1 MGERFTRIGKYRNE
15 LITNFIIMC
24 MNKRNYLTAAAMA
37 LAVLSSC
44 GGQKEARNTSGID
57 LANMDTTV
65 SAGQDF
71 FRYACGG
78 WNDAHPLTAEYSRYG
93 TFDQLAENNQ
103 KQLRELIEGLASQ
116 QNEAGTVAQKI
127 GDLYN
132 IAMDSVARNE
142 QGFAPVKP
150 MLDKIAALT
159 DKSQIIPMSVEMR
172 RFQGIG
178 TYFNFY
184 VYADPKNSALNI
196 FQMGQ
201 GGINLGEKEY
211 YLDTDSITENI
222 RNEYKKYIAKL
233 FALSGFSEA
242 EAQQKVA
249 DVMEIETSI
258 AKVSRSAAELRNP
271 EANYHKM
278 SYADLKKR
286 IPGIDWDAFM
296 TGLGIQAPAELNVEQ
311 VESIQEVARLISALP
326 VSKHV
331 SYLEY
336 NLLDAAAS
344 CLSDD
349 FVAARFDFYG
359 KVMSGRQVN
368 QPRWKRAV
376 NSVNGMLGEL
386 VGEMY
391 VEKYF
396 PAAAKER
403 MLKLVENLR
412 VALGER
418 IDAQEWMSDST
429 KVRAHEKLDAFRVK
443 VGYPDKWKDY
453 SKLEIKKDSYWAN
466 VCRASEWGFNDM
478 ISRLGKP
485 VDRDEWLMTPQTVNA
500 YYNPSTNEICFPA
513 AILQPPF
520 FNMDADDAAN
530 YGAIGVVIGHEMTH
544 GFDDQ
549 GRQFD
554 KNGNLTDW
562 WAEGDADR
570 FKERA
575 QVMVDFFNNIEVLP
589 GLKGNG
595 QLTLGENLAD
605 HGGLNVAY
613 LAFRNATKDAP
624 LEVKEGFTPEQ
635 RFFIAYATLWAG
647 NIRDEQARVYTKS
660 DPHSLGKWRVN
671 GALPHIQAWYDAFQI
686 TPDDSLY
693 VAPENRVNIW

>member
-1 MGERFTRIGKYRNE
+1 
-15 LITNFIIMC
+15 
-24 MNKRNYLTAAAMA
+24 MNKKNYVAVATLAFAMLT
-37 LAVLSSC
+37 SC
-44 GGQKEARNTSGID
+44 AGQKEAKSTSGID

-65 SAGQDF
+65 SAGTDF

-93 TFDQLAENNQ
+93 TFDELFENSQ
-103 KQLRELIEGLASQ
+103 KQLRELIEGLAAQ
-116 QNEAGTVAQKI
+116 KNNQAGSAAQKI

-132 IAMDSVARNE
+132 MAMDSVTLNK
-142 QGFAPVKP
+142 QGAEPVKA
-150 MLDKIAALT
+150 MLDKIAGMK
-159 DKSQIIPMSVEMR
+159 DKSEIVPMMTEMAHI
-172 RFQGIG
+172 GIG
-178 TYFNFY
+178 TYFHSY
-184 VYADPKNSALNI
+184 VYADPKNSSLNI

-211 YLDTDSITENI
+211 YLDTDSITQNI
-222 RNEYKKYIAKL
+222 REQYKLYIGKL
-233 FALSGFSEA
+233 FQLAGFSEA
-242 EAQQKVA
+242 DAQQKVA
-249 DVMEIETSI
+249 DVMEIETAI
-258 AKVSRSAAELRNP
+258 AKVSRSATELRDP

-278 SYADLKKR
+278 SFDELKKT
-286 IPGIDWDAFM
+286 IAGIDWDAYM
-296 TGLGIQAPAELNVEQ
+296 KGLGIQAPAELNVEQ
-311 VESIQEVARLISALP
+311 VEPIQEVARLMNTLP
-326 VSKHV
+326 LSKHV

-359 KVMSGRQVN
+359 KVLSGRQVN

-403 MLKLVENLR
+403 MVKLVKNLQT
-412 VALGER
+412 ALGER

-429 KVRAHEKLDAFRVK
+429 KIRAHEKLATFHVK

-453 SKLEIKKDSYWAN
+453 SKLEIKNDSYWAN

-478 ISRLGKP
+478 YSRIGKP
-485 VDRDEWLMTPQTVNA
+485 VDKDEWLMTPQTVNA

-520 FNMDADDAAN
+520 FNMEADDAAN

-554 KNGNLTDW
+554 KDGNLTDW
-562 WAEGDADR
+562 WAPGDADR

-575 QVMVDFFNNIEVLP
+575 QVMVDFFNKIEVLP
-589 GLKGNG
+589 GLQANG
-595 QLTLGENLAD
+595 ELTLGENLAD

-613 LAFRNATKDAP
+613 LAFQNATKDAP
-624 LEVKEGFTPEQ
+624 LGVVDGFTPEQ
-635 RFFIAYATLWAG
+635 RFFLAYATLWAG
-647 NIRDEQARVYTKS
+647 NIRDEQIRVYTKS
-660 DPHSLGKWRVN
+660 GPHSLGKWRVN
-671 GALPHIQAWYDAFQI
+671 GALPHIQAWYDAFHI
-686 TPDDSLY
+686 TPSDPLY
-693 VAPENRVNIW
+693 VAPENRVNVW

>member
-1 MGERFTRIGKYRNE
+1 
-15 LITNFIIMC
+15 
-24 MNKRNYLTAAAMA
+24 MNKKNYVAVATLAFAMLT
-37 LAVLSSC
+37 SC
-44 GGQKEARNTSGID
+44 AGQKEAKSTSGID

-65 SAGQDF
+65 SAGTDF

-93 TFDQLAENNQ
+93 TFDELFENSQ
-103 KQLRELIEGLASQ
+103 KQLRELIEGLAAQ
-116 QNEAGTVAQKI
+116 KNNQAGSAAQKI

-132 IAMDSVARNE
+132 MAMDSVTLNK
-142 QGFAPVKP
+142 QGAEPVKA
-150 MLDKIAALT
+150 MLDKIAGLK
-159 DKSQIIPMSVEMR
+159 DKSEIVPMMTEMAHI
-172 RFQGIG
+172 GIG
-178 TYFNFY
+178 TYFHSY
-184 VYADPKNSALNI
+184 IYADPKNSSLNI

-211 YLDTDSITENI
+211 YLDTDSITQNI
-222 RNEYKKYIAKL
+222 REQYKLYIGKL
-233 FALSGFSEA
+233 FQLAGFSEA
-242 EAQQKVA
+242 DAQQKVA
-249 DVMEIETSI
+249 DVMEIETAI
-258 AKVSRSAAELRNP
+258 AKVSRSATELRDP

-278 SYADLKKR
+278 SFDELKKT
-286 IPGIDWDAFM
+286 IAGIDWDAYM
-296 TGLGIQAPAELNVEQ
+296 KGLGIQAPAELNVEQ
-311 VESIQEVARLISALP
+311 VEPIQEVARLMNTLP
-326 VSKHV
+326 LSKHV

-359 KVMSGRQVN
+359 KVLSGRQVN

-403 MLKLVENLR
+403 MVKLVKNLQT
-412 VALGER
+412 ALGER

-429 KVRAHEKLDAFRVK
+429 KIRAHEKLATFHVK

-453 SKLEIKKDSYWAN
+453 SKLEIKNDSYWAN

-478 ISRLGKP
+478 YSRIGKP
-485 VDRDEWLMTPQTVNA
+485 VDKDEWLMTPQTVNA

-520 FNMDADDAAN
+520 FNMEADDAAN

-544 GFDDQ
+544 VFDDQ

-554 KNGNLTDW
+554 KDGNLTDW
-562 WAEGDADR
+562 WAPGDADR

-575 QVMVDFFNNIEVLP
+575 QVMVDFFNKIEVLP
-589 GLKGNG
+589 GLQANG
-595 QLTLGENLAD
+595 ELTLGENLAD

-613 LAFRNATKDAP
+613 LAFQNATKDAP
-624 LEVKEGFTPEQ
+624 LGVVDGFTPEQ
-635 RFFIAYATLWAG
+635 RFFLAYATLWAG
-647 NIRDEQARVYTKS
+647 NIRDEQIRVYTKS

-671 GALPHIQAWYDAFQI
+671 GALPHIQAWYDAFHI
-686 TPDDSLY
+686 TPSDPLY
-693 VAPENRVNIW
+693 VAPENRVNVW

>member
-1 MGERFTRIGKYRNE
+1 
-15 LITNFIIMC
+15 
-24 MNKRNYLTAAAMA
+24 MNKKNYVVVATLAFAMLT
-37 LAVLSSC
+37 SC
-44 GGQKEARNTSGID
+44 AGQKEAKSTSGID

-65 SAGQDF
+65 SAGTDF

-93 TFDQLAENNQ
+93 TFDELFENSQ
-103 KQLRELIEGLASQ
+103 KQLRELIEGLAAQ
-116 QNEAGTVAQKI
+116 KNNQAGSAAQKI

-132 IAMDSVARNE
+132 MAMDSVTLNK
-142 QGFAPVKP
+142 QGAEPVKA
-150 MLDKIAALT
+150 MLDKIAGMK
-159 DKSQIIPMSVEMR
+159 DKSEIVPMMTEMAHI
-172 RFQGIG
+172 GIG
-178 TYFNFY
+178 TYFHSY
-184 VYADPKNSALNI
+184 VYADPKNSSLNI

-211 YLDTDSITENI
+211 YLDTDSITQNI
-222 RNEYKKYIAKL
+222 REQYKLYIGKL
-233 FALSGFSEA
+233 FQLAGFSEA
-242 EAQQKVA
+242 DAQQKVA
-249 DVMEIETSI
+249 DVMEIETAI
-258 AKVSRSAAELRNP
+258 AKVSRSATELRDP

-278 SYADLKKR
+278 SFDELKKT
-286 IPGIDWDAFM
+286 IAGIDWDAYM
-296 TGLGIQAPAELNVEQ
+296 KGLGIQAPAELNVEQ
-311 VESIQEVARLISALP
+311 VEPIQEVARLMNTLP
-326 VSKHV
+326 LSKHV

-359 KVMSGRQVN
+359 KVLSGRQVN

-403 MLKLVENLR
+403 MVKLVKNLQT
-412 VALGER
+412 ALGER

-429 KVRAHEKLDAFRVK
+429 KIRAHEKLATFHVK

-453 SKLEIKKDSYWAN
+453 SKLEIKNDSYWAN

-478 ISRLGKP
+478 YSRIGKP
-485 VDRDEWLMTPQTVNA
+485 VDKDEWLMTPQTVNA

-520 FNMDADDAAN
+520 FNMEADDAAN

-554 KNGNLTDW
+554 KDGNLTDW
-562 WAEGDADR
+562 WAPGDADR

-575 QVMVDFFNNIEVLP
+575 QVMVDFFNKIEVLP
-589 GLKGNG
+589 GLQANG
-595 QLTLGENLAD
+595 ELTLGENLAD

-613 LAFRNATKDAP
+613 LAFQNATKDAP
-624 LEVKEGFTPEQ
+624 LGVVDGFTPEQ
-635 RFFIAYATLWAG
+635 RFFLAYATLWAG
-647 NIRDEQARVYTKS
+647 NIRDEQIRVYTKS

-671 GALPHIQAWYDAFQI
+671 GALPHIQAWYDAFHI
-686 TPDDSLY
+686 TPSDPLY
-693 VAPENRVNIW
+693 VAPENRVNVW

>member
-1 MGERFTRIGKYRNE
+1 
-15 LITNFIIMC
+15 
-24 MNKRNYLTAAAMA
+24 MNKKNYVAVATLAFAMLT
-37 LAVLSSC
+37 SC
-44 GGQKEARNTSGID
+44 AGQKEAKSTSGID

-65 SAGQDF
+65 SAGTDF

-93 TFDQLAENNQ
+93 TFDELFENSQ
-103 KQLRELIEGLASQ
+103 KQLRELIEGLAAQ
-116 QNEAGTVAQKI
+116 KNNQAGSAAQKI

-132 IAMDSVARNE
+132 MAMDSVTLNK
-142 QGFAPVKP
+142 QGAEPVKA
-150 MLDKIAALT
+150 MLDKIAGMK
-159 DKSQIIPMSVEMR
+159 DKSEIVPMMTEMAHI
-172 RFQGIG
+172 GIG
-178 TYFNFY
+178 PYFHSY
-184 VYADPKNSALNI
+184 VYADPKNSSLNI

-211 YLDTDSITENI
+211 YLDTDSITQNI
-222 RNEYKKYIAKL
+222 REQYKLYIGKL
-233 FALSGFSEA
+233 FQLAGFSEA
-242 EAQQKVA
+242 DAQQKVA
-249 DVMEIETSI
+249 DVMEIETAI
-258 AKVSRSAAELRNP
+258 AKVSRSATELRDP

-278 SYADLKKR
+278 SFDELKKT
-286 IPGIDWDAFM
+286 IAGIDWDAYM
-296 TGLGIQAPAELNVEQ
+296 KGLGIQAPAELNVEQ
-311 VESIQEVARLISALP
+311 VDPIQEVARLMNTLP
-326 VSKHV
+326 LSKHV

-359 KVMSGRQVN
+359 KVLSGRQVN

-403 MLKLVENLR
+403 MVKLVKNLQT
-412 VALGER
+412 ALGER

-429 KVRAHEKLDAFRVK
+429 KIRAHEKLATFHVK

-453 SKLEIKKDSYWAN
+453 SKLEIKNDSYWAN

-478 ISRLGKP
+478 YSRIGKP
-485 VDRDEWLMTPQTVNA
+485 VDKDEWLMTPQTVNA

-520 FNMDADDAAN
+520 FNMEADDAAN

-554 KNGNLTDW
+554 KDGNLTDW
-562 WAEGDADR
+562 WAPGDADR

-575 QVMVDFFNNIEVLP
+575 QVMVDFFNKIEVLP
-589 GLKGNG
+589 GLQANG
-595 QLTLGENLAD
+595 ELTLGENLAD

-613 LAFRNATKDAP
+613 LAFQNATKDAP
-624 LEVKEGFTPEQ
+624 LGVVDGFTPEQ
-635 RFFIAYATLWAG
+635 RFFLAYATLWAG
-647 NIRDEQARVYTKS
+647 NIRDEQIRVYTKS

-671 GALPHIQAWYDAFQI
+671 GALPHIQAWYDAFHI
-686 TPDDSLY
+686 TPSDPLY
-693 VAPENRVNIW
+693 VAPENRVNVW

>member
-1 MGERFTRIGKYRNE
+1 
-15 LITNFIIMC
+15 
-24 MNKRNYLTAAAMA
+24 MNKKNYVAVAA
-37 LAVLSSC
+37 LAFAMMTSC
-44 GGQKEARNTSGID
+44 AGQKEAKSTSGID

-65 SAGQDF
+65 AAGTDF

-93 TFDQLAENNQ
+93 TFDQLFENSQ
-103 KQLRELIEGLASQ
+103 KQLRELIEGLAAQ
-116 QNEAGTVAQKI
+116 KNNQAGSAAQKI

-132 IAMDSVARNE
+132 MAMDSVTLNK
-142 QGFAPVKP
+142 QGAEPVKA
-150 MLDKIAALT
+150 MLDKIAALK
-159 DKSQIIPMSVEMR
+159 DKSEIIPMMTEMAHA
-172 RFQGIG
+172 GIG
-178 TYFNFY
+178 TYFHSY
-184 VYADPKNSALNI
+184 VYADPKNSSLNI

-211 YLDTDSITENI
+211 YLDNDSITQNI
-222 RNEYKKYIAKL
+222 REQYKLYIGKL
-233 FALSGFSEA
+233 FQLAGFTEA

-258 AKVSRSAAELRNP
+258 AKVSRSATELRDP

-278 SYADLKKR
+278 SFDELKKT
-286 IPGIDWDAFM
+286 ISGIDWDAYVK
-296 TGLGIQAPAELNVEQ
+296 GLGIQAPAELNVEQ
-311 VESIQEVARLISALP
+311 VEPIQEVARLMNTLP
-326 VSKHV
+326 ISKHV

-359 KVMSGRQVN
+359 KVLSGRQVN

-403 MLKLVENLR
+403 MVKLVKNLQT
-412 VALGER
+412 ALGER
-418 IDAQEWMSDST
+418 INAQDWMSDST
-429 KVRAHEKLDAFRVK
+429 KVKAQEKLAAFHVK

-453 SKLEIKKDSYWAN
+453 SKLDIKKDSYWAN

-478 ISRLGKP
+478 YSRLGKP
-485 VDRDEWLMTPQTVNA
+485 VDKDEWLMTPQTVNA

-520 FNMDADDAAN
+520 FNMEADDAAN

-554 KNGNLTDW
+554 KDGNLTDW
-562 WAEGDADR
+562 WAPGDADR

-575 QVMVDFFNNIEVLP
+575 QVMVDFFNKIEVLP
-589 GLKGNG
+589 GLYANG
-595 QLTLGENLAD
+595 ELTLGENLAD

-613 LAFRNATKDAP
+613 LAFQNATKDAP
-624 LEVKEGFTPEQ
+624 LGVVDGFTPEQ
-635 RFFIAYATLWAG
+635 RFFLAYATLWAG
-647 NIRDEQARVYTKS
+647 NIRDEQIRVYTKS
-660 DPHSLGKWRVN
+660 DPHSLGRWRVN
-671 GALPHIQAWYDAFQI
+671 GALPHIQAWYDAFHI
-686 TPDDSLY
+686 TPSDPLY
-693 VAPENRVNIW
+693 VAPENRVNVW

>member
-1 MGERFTRIGKYRNE
+1 
-15 LITNFIIMC
+15 
-24 MNKRNYLTAAAMA
+24 MNKKNYVAVATLAFAMLT
-37 LAVLSSC
+37 SC
-44 GGQKEARNTSGID
+44 AGQKEAKSTSGID

-65 SAGQDF
+65 SAGTDF

-93 TFDQLAENNQ
+93 TFDELFENSQ
-103 KQLRELIEGLASQ
+103 TQLRELIEGLAAQ
-116 QNEAGTVAQKI
+116 KNNQAGSAAQKI

-132 IAMDSVARNE
+132 MAMDSVTLNK
-142 QGFAPVKP
+142 QGAEPVKA
-150 MLDKIAALT
+150 MLDKIAGM
-159 DKSQIIPMSVEMR
+159 KNKNEIVPMMTEMAHI
-172 RFQGIG
+172 GIG
-178 TYFNFY
+178 TYFRSY
-184 VYADPKNSALNI
+184 VYADPKNSSVNI
-196 FQMGQ
+196 LQMGQ

-211 YLDTDSITENI
+211 YLDTDSITQNI
-222 RNEYKKYIAKL
+222 REQYKLYIGKL
-233 FALSGFSEA
+233 FQLAGFSEA
-242 EAQQKVA
+242 DAQQKVA
-249 DVMEIETSI
+249 DVMEIETAI
-258 AKVSRSAAELRNP
+258 AKVSCSATELRDP

-278 SYADLKKR
+278 SFDELKKT
-286 IPGIDWDAFM
+286 IAGIDWDAYVK
-296 TGLGIQAPAELNVEQ
+296 GLGIQAPAELNVEQ
-311 VESIQEVARLISALP
+311 VEPIQEVARLMNTLP
-326 VSKHV
+326 LSKHV

-359 KVMSGRQVN
+359 KVLSGRQVN

-403 MLKLVENLR
+403 MVKLVKNLQT
-412 VALGER
+412 ALGER

-429 KVRAHEKLDAFRVK
+429 KIRAHEKLATFHVK

-453 SKLEIKKDSYWAN
+453 SKLEIKNDSYWAN

-478 ISRLGKP
+478 YSRIGKP
-485 VDRDEWLMTPQTVNA
+485 VDKDEWLMTPQTVNA

-520 FNMDADDAAN
+520 FNMEADDAAN

-554 KNGNLTDW
+554 KDGNLTDW
-562 WAEGDADR
+562 WAPGDADR

-575 QVMVDFFNNIEVLP
+575 QVMVDFFNKIEVLP
-589 GLKGNG
+589 GLQANG
-595 QLTLGENLAD
+595 ELTLGENLAD

-613 LAFRNATKDAP
+613 LAFQNATKDAP
-624 LEVKEGFTPEQ
+624 LGVVDGFTPEQ
-635 RFFIAYATLWAG
+635 RFFLAYATLWAG
-647 NIRDEQARVYTKS
+647 NIRDEQIRVYTKS

-671 GALPHIQAWYDAFQI
+671 GALPHIQAWYDAFHI
-686 TPDDSLY
+686 TPSDPLY
-693 VAPENRVNIW
+693 VAPENRVNVW

>member
-1 MGERFTRIGKYRNE
+1 
-15 LITNFIIMC
+15 
-24 MNKRNYLTAAAMA
+24 MNKKNYVAVATLAFAMLT
-37 LAVLSSC
+37 SC
-44 GGQKEARNTSGID
+44 AGQKEAKSTSGID

-65 SAGQDF
+65 SAGTDF

-93 TFDQLAENNQ
+93 TFDELFENSQ
-103 KQLRELIEGLASQ
+103 KQLRELIEGLAAQ
-116 QNEAGTVAQKI
+116 KNNQAGSAAQKI

-132 IAMDSVARNE
+132 MAMDSVTLNK
-142 QGFAPVKP
+142 QGAEPVKA
-150 MLDKIAALT
+150 MLDKIAGMK
-159 DKSQIIPMSVEMR
+159 DKSEIVPMMTEMAHI
-172 RFQGIG
+172 GIG
-178 TYFNFY
+178 TYFHSY
-184 VYADPKNSALNI
+184 VYADPKNSSLNI

-211 YLDTDSITENI
+211 YLDTDSITQNI
-222 RNEYKKYIAKL
+222 REQYKLYIGKL
-233 FALSGFSEA
+233 FQLAGFSEA
-242 EAQQKVA
+242 DAQQKVA
-249 DVMEIETSI
+249 DVMEIETAI
-258 AKVSRSAAELRNP
+258 AKVSRSATELRDP

-278 SYADLKKR
+278 SFDELKKT
-286 IPGIDWDAFM
+286 IAGIDWDAYM
-296 TGLGIQAPAELNVEQ
+296 KGLGIQAPAELNVEQ
-311 VESIQEVARLISALP
+311 VEPIQEVARLMNTLP
-326 VSKHV
+326 LSKHV

-359 KVMSGRQVN
+359 KVLSGRQVN

-403 MLKLVENLR
+403 MVKLVKNLQT
-412 VALGER
+412 ALGER

-429 KVRAHEKLDAFRVK
+429 KIRAHEKLAAFHVK

-453 SKLEIKKDSYWAN
+453 SKLEIKNDSYWAN

-478 ISRLGKP
+478 YSRIGKP
-485 VDRDEWLMTPQTVNA
+485 VDKDEWLMTPQIVNA

-520 FNMDADDAAN
+520 FNMEADDAAN

-554 KNGNLTDW
+554 KDGNLTDW
-562 WAEGDADR
+562 WAPGDADR

-575 QVMVDFFNNIEVLP
+575 QVMVDFFNKIEVLP
-589 GLKGNG
+589 GLQANG
-595 QLTLGENLAD
+595 ELTLGENLAD

-613 LAFRNATKDAP
+613 LAFQNATKDAP
-624 LEVKEGFTPEQ
+624 LGVVDGFTPEQ
-635 RFFIAYATLWAG
+635 RFFLAYATLWAG
-647 NIRDEQARVYTKS
+647 NIRDEQIRVYTKS

-671 GALPHIQAWYDAFQI
+671 GALPHIQAWYDAFHI
-686 TPDDSLY
+686 TPSDPLY
-693 VAPENRVNIW
+693 VAPENRVNVW

>member
-1 MGERFTRIGKYRNE
+1 
-15 LITNFIIMC
+15 
-24 MNKRNYLTAAAMA
+24 MNKKNYVAVATLAFAMLT
-37 LAVLSSC
+37 SC
-44 GGQKEARNTSGID
+44 AGQKEAKSTSGID

-65 SAGQDF
+65 SAGTDF

-93 TFDQLAENNQ
+93 TFDELFENSQ
-103 KQLRELIEGLASQ
+103 TQLRELIEGLAAQ
-116 QNEAGTVAQKI
+116 KNNQAGSAAQKI

-132 IAMDSVARNE
+132 MAMDSVTLNK
-142 QGFAPVKP
+142 QGAEPVKA
-150 MLDKIAALT
+150 MLDKIAGMK
-159 DKSQIIPMSVEMR
+159 DKNEIVPMMTEMAHI
-172 RFQGIG
+172 GIG
-178 TYFNFY
+178 TYFRSY
-184 VYADPKNSALNI
+184 VYADPKNSSVNI
-196 FQMGQ
+196 LQMGQ

-211 YLDTDSITENI
+211 YLDTDSITQNI
-222 RNEYKKYIAKL
+222 REQYKLYIGKL
-233 FALSGFSEA
+233 FQLAGFSEA
-242 EAQQKVA
+242 DAQQKVA
-249 DVMEIETSI
+249 DVMEIETAI
-258 AKVSRSAAELRNP
+258 AKVSRSATELRDP

-278 SYADLKKR
+278 SFDELKKT
-286 IPGIDWDAFM
+286 IAGIDWDAYM
-296 TGLGIQAPAELNVEQ
+296 KGLGIQAPAELNVEQ
-311 VESIQEVARLISALP
+311 VEPIQEVARLMNTLP
-326 VSKHV
+326 LSKHV

-359 KVMSGRQVN
+359 KVLSGRQVN

-386 VGEMY
+386 VGGMY

-403 MLKLVENLR
+403 MVKLVKNLQT
-412 VALGER
+412 ALGER

-429 KVRAHEKLDAFRVK
+429 KIRAHEKLATFHVK

-453 SKLEIKKDSYWAN
+453 SKLEIKNDSYWAN

-478 ISRLGKP
+478 YSRIGKP
-485 VDRDEWLMTPQTVNA
+485 VDKDEWLMTPQTVNA

-520 FNMDADDAAN
+520 FNMEADDAAN

-554 KNGNLTDW
+554 KDGNLTDW
-562 WAEGDADR
+562 WAPGDADR

-575 QVMVDFFNNIEVLP
+575 QVMVDFFNKIEVLP
-589 GLKGNG
+589 GLQANG
-595 QLTLGENLAD
+595 ELTLGENLAD

-613 LAFRNATKDAP
+613 LAFQNATKDAP
-624 LEVKEGFTPEQ
+624 LGVVDGFTPEQ
-635 RFFIAYATLWAG
+635 RFFLAYATLWAG
-647 NIRDEQARVYTKS
+647 NIRDEQIRVYTKS

-671 GALPHIQAWYDAFQI
+671 GALPHIQAWYDAFHI
-686 TPDDSLY
+686 TPSDPLY
-693 VAPENRVNIW
+693 VAPENRVNVW

>member
-1 MGERFTRIGKYRNE
+1 
-15 LITNFIIMC
+15 
-24 MNKRNYLTAAAMA
+24 MNKKNYVAVATLAFAMLT
-37 LAVLSSC
+37 SC
-44 GGQKEARNTSGID
+44 AGQKEAKSTSGID

-65 SAGQDF
+65 SAGTDF

-93 TFDQLAENNQ
+93 TFDELFENSQ
-103 KQLRELIEGLASQ
+103 KQLRELIEGLAAQ
-116 QNEAGTVAQKI
+116 KNNQAGSAAQKI

-132 IAMDSVARNE
+132 MAMDSVTLNK
-142 QGFAPVKP
+142 QGAEPVKA
-150 MLDKIAALT
+150 MLDKIAGMK
-159 DKSQIIPMSVEMR
+159 DKSEIVPMMTEMAHI
-172 RFQGIG
+172 GIG
-178 TYFNFY
+178 TYFRSY
-184 VYADPKNSALNI
+184 VYADPKNSSLNI

-211 YLDTDSITENI
+211 YLDTDSVTQNI
-222 RNEYKKYIAKL
+222 REQYKLYIGKL
-233 FALSGFSEA
+233 FQLAGFSEA
-242 EAQQKVA
+242 DAQQKVA
-249 DVMEIETSI
+249 DVMEVETAI
-258 AKVSRSAAELRNP
+258 AKVSRSATELRDP

-278 SYADLKKR
+278 SFDELKKT
-286 IPGIDWDAFM
+286 ISGIDWDAYM
-296 TGLGIQAPAELNVEQ
+296 KGLGIQVPAELNVEQ
-311 VESIQEVARLISALP
+311 VEPIQEVARLMNTLP
-326 VSKHV
+326 LSKHV

-359 KVMSGRQVN
+359 KVLSGRQVN

-403 MLKLVENLR
+403 MVKLVKNLQT
-412 VALGER
+412 ALGER

-429 KVRAHEKLDAFRVK
+429 KIRAHEKLAAFHVK

-453 SKLEIKKDSYWAN
+453 SKLEIKNDSYWAN

-478 ISRLGKP
+478 YSRIGKP
-485 VDRDEWLMTPQTVNA
+485 VDKDEWLMTPQTVNA

-520 FNMDADDAAN
+520 FNMEADDAAN

-554 KNGNLTDW
+554 KDGNLTDW
-562 WAEGDADR
+562 WAPGDADR

-575 QVMVDFFNNIEVLP
+575 QVMVDFFNKIEVLP
-589 GLKGNG
+589 GLQANG
-595 QLTLGENLAD
+595 ELTLGENLAD

-613 LAFRNATKDAP
+613 LAFQNATKDAP
-624 LEVKEGFTPEQ
+624 LGVVDGFTPEQ
-635 RFFIAYATLWAG
+635 RFFLAYATLWAG
-647 NIRDEQARVYTKS
+647 NIRDEQIRVYTKS

-671 GALPHIQAWYDAFQI
+671 GALPHIQAWYDAFHI
-686 TPDDSLY
+686 TPSDPLY
-693 VAPENRVNIW
+693 VAPENRVNVW

>member
-1 MGERFTRIGKYRNE
+1 
-15 LITNFIIMC
+15 
-24 MNKRNYLTAAAMA
+24 MNKKNYVAVATLAFAMLT
-37 LAVLSSC
+37 SC
-44 GGQKEARNTSGID
+44 AGQKEAKSTSGID

-65 SAGQDF
+65 SAGTDF

-93 TFDQLAENNQ
+93 TFDELFENSQ
-103 KQLRELIEGLASQ
+103 KQLRELIEGLAAQ
-116 QNEAGTVAQKI
+116 KNNQAGSAAQKI

-132 IAMDSVARNE
+132 MAMDSVTLNK
-142 QGFAPVKP
+142 QGAEPVKA
-150 MLDKIAALT
+150 MLDKIAGMK
-159 DKSQIIPMSVEMR
+159 DKSEIVPMMTEMAHI
-172 RFQGIG
+172 GIG
-178 TYFNFY
+178 TYFHSY
-184 VYADPKNSALNI
+184 VYADPKNSSLNI

-211 YLDTDSITENI
+211 YLDTDSITQNI
-222 RNEYKKYIAKL
+222 REQYKLYIGKL
-233 FALSGFSEA
+233 FQLAGFSEA
-242 EAQQKVA
+242 DAQQKVA
-249 DVMEIETSI
+249 DVMEIETAI
-258 AKVSRSAAELRNP
+258 AKVSRSATELRDP

-278 SYADLKKR
+278 SFDELKKT
-286 IPGIDWDAFM
+286 IAGIDWDAYM
-296 TGLGIQAPAELNVEQ
+296 KGLGIQAPAELNVEQ
-311 VESIQEVARLISALP
+311 VEPIQEVARLMNTLP
-326 VSKHV
+326 LSKHV

-359 KVMSGRQVN
+359 KVLSGRQVN

-403 MLKLVENLR
+403 MVKLVKNLQT
-412 VALGER
+412 ALGER

-429 KVRAHEKLDAFRVK
+429 KIRAHEKLATFHVK

-453 SKLEIKKDSYWAN
+453 SKLEIKNDSYWAN

-478 ISRLGKP
+478 YSRIGKP
-485 VDRDEWLMTPQTVNA
+485 VDKDEWLMTPQTVNA

-520 FNMDADDAAN
+520 FNMEADDAAN

-554 KNGNLTDW
+554 KDGNLTDW
-562 WAEGDADR
+562 WAPGDADR

-575 QVMVDFFNNIEVLP
+575 QVMVDFFNKIEVLP
-589 GLKGNG
+589 GLQAIGE
-595 QLTLGENLAD
+595 LTLGENLAD

-613 LAFRNATKDAP
+613 LAFQNATKDAP
-624 LEVKEGFTPEQ
+624 LGVVDGFTPEQ
-635 RFFIAYATLWAG
+635 RFFLAYATLWAG
-647 NIRDEQARVYTKS
+647 NIRDEQIRVYTKS

-671 GALPHIQAWYDAFQI
+671 GALPHIQAWYDAFHI
-686 TPDDSLY
+686 TPSDPLY
-693 VAPENRVNIW
+693 VAPENRVNVW

>member
-1 MGERFTRIGKYRNE
+1 
-15 LITNFIIMC
+15 
-24 MNKRNYLTAAAMA
+24 MNKKNYVAVATLAFAMLT
-37 LAVLSSC
+37 SC
-44 GGQKEARNTSGID
+44 AGQKEAKSTSGID

-65 SAGQDF
+65 SAGTDF

-78 WNDAHPLTAEYSRYG
+78 WNDAHPLTAEYSRFG
-93 TFDQLAENNQ
+93 TFDELFENSQ
-103 KQLRELIEGLASQ
+103 KQLRELIEGLAAQ
-116 QNEAGTVAQKI
+116 KNNQAGSAAQKI

-132 IAMDSVARNE
+132 MAMDSVTLNK
-142 QGFAPVKP
+142 QGAEPVKA
-150 MLDKIAALT
+150 MLDKIAGLK
-159 DKSQIIPMSVEMR
+159 DKSEIVPMMTEMAHI
-172 RFQGIG
+172 GIG
-178 TYFNFY
+178 TYFHSY
-184 VYADPKNSALNI
+184 VYADPKNSSLNI

-211 YLDTDSITENI
+211 YLDTDSITQNI
-222 RNEYKKYIAKL
+222 REQYKLYIGKL
-233 FALSGFSEA
+233 FQLAGFSEA
-242 EAQQKVA
+242 DAQQKVA
-249 DVMEIETSI
+249 DVMEIETAI
-258 AKVSRSAAELRNP
+258 AKVSRSATELRDP

-278 SYADLKKR
+278 SFDELKKT
-286 IPGIDWDAFM
+286 IAGIDWDAYM
-296 TGLGIQAPAELNVEQ
+296 KGLGIQAPAELNVEQ
-311 VESIQEVARLISALP
+311 VEPIQEVARLMNTLP
-326 VSKHV
+326 LSKHV

-359 KVMSGRQVN
+359 KVLSGRQVN

-403 MLKLVENLR
+403 MVKLVKNLQT
-412 VALGER
+412 ALGER

-429 KVRAHEKLDAFRVK
+429 KIRAHEKLATFHVK

-453 SKLEIKKDSYWAN
+453 SKLEIKNDSYWAN

-478 ISRLGKP
+478 YSRIGKP
-485 VDRDEWLMTPQTVNA
+485 VDKDEWLMTPQTVNA

-520 FNMDADDAAN
+520 FNMEADDAAN

-554 KNGNLTDW
+554 KDGNLTDW
-562 WAEGDADR
+562 WAPGDADR

-575 QVMVDFFNNIEVLP
+575 QVMVDFFNKIEVLP
-589 GLKGNG
+589 GLQANG
-595 QLTLGENLAD
+595 ELTLGENLAD

-613 LAFRNATKDAP
+613 LAFQNATKDAP
-624 LEVKEGFTPEQ
+624 LGVVDGFTPEQ
-635 RFFIAYATLWAG
+635 RFFLAYATLWAG
-647 NIRDEQARVYTKS
+647 NIRDEQIRVYTKS

-671 GALPHIQAWYDAFQI
+671 GALPHIQAWYDAFHI
-686 TPDDSLY
+686 TPSDPLY
-693 VAPENRVNIW
+693 VAPENRVNVW

>member
-1 MGERFTRIGKYRNE
+1 
-15 LITNFIIMC
+15 
-24 MNKRNYLTAAAMA
+24 MNKKNYVAVATLAFAMLT
-37 LAVLSSC
+37 SC
-44 GGQKEARNTSGID
+44 AGQKEAKSTSGID

-65 SAGQDF
+65 SAGTDF

-93 TFDQLAENNQ
+93 TFDELFENSQ
-103 KQLRELIEGLASQ
+103 KQLRELIEGLAAQ
-116 QNEAGTVAQKI
+116 KNNQAGSAAQKI

-132 IAMDSVARNE
+132 MAMDSVTLNK
-142 QGFAPVKP
+142 QGAEPVKA
-150 MLDKIAALT
+150 MLDKIAGMK
-159 DKSQIIPMSVEMR
+159 DKSEIVPMMTEMAHI
-172 RFQGIG
+172 GIG
-178 TYFNFY
+178 TYFHSY
-184 VYADPKNSALNI
+184 VYADPKNSSLNI

-211 YLDTDSITENI
+211 YLDTDSITQNI
-222 RNEYKKYIAKL
+222 REQYKLYIGKL
-233 FALSGFSEA
+233 FQLAGFSEA
-242 EAQQKVA
+242 DAQQKVA
-249 DVMEIETSI
+249 DVMEIETAI
-258 AKVSRSAAELRNP
+258 AKVSRSATELRDP

-278 SYADLKKR
+278 SFDELKKT
-286 IPGIDWDAFM
+286 IAGIDWDAYM
-296 TGLGIQAPAELNVEQ
+296 KGLGIQAPAELNVEQ
-311 VESIQEVARLISALP
+311 VEPIQEVARLMNTLP
-326 VSKHV
+326 LSKHV
-331 SYLEY
+331 SYLEC

-359 KVMSGRQVN
+359 KVLSGRQVN

-403 MLKLVENLR
+403 MVKLVKNLQT
-412 VALGER
+412 ALGER

-429 KVRAHEKLDAFRVK
+429 KIRAHEKLAAFHVK
-443 VGYPDKWKDY
+443 VGYPDKSKDY
-453 SKLEIKKDSYWAN
+453 SKLEIKNDSYWAN

-478 ISRLGKP
+478 YSRIGKP
-485 VDRDEWLMTPQTVNA
+485 VDKDEWLMTPQTVNA

-520 FNMDADDAAN
+520 FNMEADDAAN

-554 KNGNLTDW
+554 KDGNLTDW
-562 WAEGDADR
+562 WAPGDADR

-575 QVMVDFFNNIEVLP
+575 QVMVDFFNKIEVLP
-589 GLKGNG
+589 GLQANG
-595 QLTLGENLAD
+595 ELTLGENLAD

-613 LAFRNATKDAP
+613 LAFQNATKDAP
-624 LEVKEGFTPEQ
+624 LGVVDGFTPEQ
-635 RFFIAYATLWAG
+635 RFFLAYATLWAG
-647 NIRDEQARVYTKS
+647 NIRDEQIRVYTKS

-671 GALPHIQAWYDAFQI
+671 GALPHIQAWYDAFHI
-686 TPDDSLY
+686 TPSDPLY
-693 VAPENRVNIW
+693 VAPENRVNVW

>member
-150 MLDKIAALT
+150 MLDKIGALT

-178 TYFNFY
+178 TYFNYY

-233 FALSGFSEA
+233 FALAGFSEA

-278 SYADLKKR
+278 SYADLKKQ

-311 VESIQEVARLISALP
+311 VEPIQEVARLISALP

-613 LAFRNATKDAP
+613 LAFQNATKDAP

>member
-1 MGERFTRIGKYRNE
+1 
-15 LITNFIIMC
+15 
-24 MNKRNYLTAAAMA
+24 MNKKNYVAVAT
-37 LAVLSSC
+37 LAVAMLTSC
-44 GGQKEARNTSGID
+44 AGQKEAKSTSGID

-65 SAGQDF
+65 SAGTDF

-93 TFDQLAENNQ
+93 TFDELFENSQ
-103 KQLRELIEGLASQ
+103 KQLRELIEGLAAQ
-116 QNEAGTVAQKI
+116 KNNQAGSAAQKI

-132 IAMDSVARNE
+132 MAMDSVTLNK
-142 QGFAPVKP
+142 QGAEPVKA
-150 MLDKIAALT
+150 MLDKIAGMK
-159 DKSQIIPMSVEMR
+159 DKSEIVPMMTEMAHI
-172 RFQGIG
+172 GIG
-178 TYFNFY
+178 TYFRSY
-184 VYADPKNSALNI
+184 VYADPKNSSLNI

-211 YLDTDSITENI
+211 YLDTDSITQHI
-222 RNEYKKYIAKL
+222 REQYKLYIGKL
-233 FALSGFSEA
+233 FQLAGFSEA
-242 EAQQKVA
+242 DAQQKVA
-249 DVMEIETSI
+249 DVMEIETAI
-258 AKVSRSAAELRNP
+258 AKVSRSATELRDP

-278 SYADLKKR
+278 SFDELKKT
-286 IPGIDWDAFM
+286 IAGIDWDAYM
-296 TGLGIQAPAELNVEQ
+296 KGLGVQAPAELNVEQ
-311 VESIQEVARLISALP
+311 VEPIQEVARLMNTLP
-326 VSKHV
+326 LSKHV

-359 KVMSGRQVN
+359 KVLSGRQVN

-403 MLKLVENLR
+403 MVKLVKNLQT
-412 VALGER
+412 ALGER
-418 IDAQEWMSDST
+418 IDAQDWMSDST
-429 KVRAHEKLDAFRVK
+429 KIKAHEKLATFHVK

-453 SKLEIKKDSYWAN
+453 SKLEIKNDSYWAN

-478 ISRLGKP
+478 YSRLGKP
-485 VDRDEWLMTPQTVNA
+485 VDKDEWLMTPQTVNA

-520 FNMDADDAAN
+520 FNMEADDAAN

-554 KNGNLTDW
+554 KDGNLTDW
-562 WAEGDADR
+562 WAPGDADR

-575 QVMVDFFNNIEVLP
+575 QVMVDFFNKIEVLP
-589 GLKGNG
+589 GLQANG
-595 QLTLGENLAD
+595 ELTLGENLAD

-613 LAFRNATKDAP
+613 LAFQNATKDAP
-624 LEVKEGFTPEQ
+624 LGVVDGFTPEQ
-635 RFFIAYATLWAG
+635 RFFLAYATLWAG
-647 NIRDEQARVYTKS
+647 NIRDEQIRVYTKS
-660 DPHSLGKWRVN
+660 DPHSLGRWRVN
-671 GALPHIQAWYDAFQI
+671 GALPHIQAWYDAFHI
-686 TPDDSLY
+686 TPSDPLY
-693 VAPENRVNIW
+693 VAPENRVNVW

>member
-1 MGERFTRIGKYRNE
+1 
-15 LITNFIIMC
+15 
-24 MNKRNYLTAAAMA
+24 MNKKNYVAVAA
-37 LAVLSSC
+37 LALAMMTSC
-44 GGQKEARNTSGID
+44 AGQKEAKSTSGID

-65 SAGQDF
+65 AAGTDF

-93 TFDQLAENNQ
+93 TFDQLFENSQ
-103 KQLRELIEGLASQ
+103 KQLRELIEGLAAQ
-116 QNEAGTVAQKI
+116 KNNPAGSAAQKI

-132 IAMDSVARNE
+132 MAMDSVTLNK
-142 QGFAPVKP
+142 QGAEPVKA
-150 MLDKIAALT
+150 MLGKIVALK
-159 DKSQIIPMSVEMR
+159 DKSEIIPMMTEMAHI
-172 RFQGIG
+172 GIG
-178 TYFNFY
+178 TYFHSY
-184 VYADPKNSALNI
+184 VYADPKNSSLNI

-211 YLDTDSITENI
+211 YLDNDSITQNI
-222 RNEYKKYIAKL
+222 REQYKVYIGKL
-233 FALSGFSEA
+233 FQLAGFTEA

-249 DVMEIETSI
+249 DVMEIETAI
-258 AKVSRSAAELRNP
+258 AKASRSATELRDP

-278 SYADLKKR
+278 SFDELKKT
-286 IPGIDWDAFM
+286 ISGIDWDAYVK
-296 TGLGIQAPAELNVEQ
+296 GLGIQAPAELNVEQ
-311 VESIQEVARLISALP
+311 VEPIQEVARLMNTLP
-326 VSKHV
+326 ISKHV

-359 KVMSGRQVN
+359 KVLSGRQVN

-403 MLKLVENLR
+403 MVKLVKNLQT
-412 VALGER
+412 ALGER
-418 IDAQEWMSDST
+418 INAQEWMSDST
-429 KVRAHEKLDAFRVK
+429 KVKAQEKLAAFHVK

-453 SKLEIKKDSYWAN
+453 SKLDIKKDSYWAN
-466 VCRASEWGFNDM
+466 VCRASEWSFNDM
-478 ISRLGKP
+478 YSRLGKP
-485 VDRDEWLMTPQTVNA
+485 VDKDEWLMTPQTVNA

-520 FNMDADDAAN
+520 FNMEADDAAN

-554 KNGNLTDW
+554 KDGNLTDW
-562 WAEGDADR
+562 WAPGDADR

-589 GLKGNG
+589 GLHANG
-595 QLTLGENLAD
+595 ELTLGENLAD

-613 LAFRNATKDAP
+613 LAFQNATKDAP
-624 LEVKEGFTPEQ
+624 LGVVDGFTPEQ
-635 RFFIAYATLWAG
+635 RFFLAYATLWAG
-647 NIRDEQARVYTKS
+647 NIRDEQIRVYTKS
-660 DPHSLGKWRVN
+660 DPHSLGRWRVN
-671 GALPHIQAWYDAFQI
+671 GALPHIQAWYDAFHI
-686 TPDDSLY
+686 TPSDPLY
-693 VAPENRVNIW
+693 VAPEKRVNVW

>member
-1 MGERFTRIGKYRNE
+1 
-15 LITNFIIMC
+15 
-24 MNKRNYLTAAAMA
+24 MNKKNYVAVATLAFAMLT
-37 LAVLSSC
+37 SC
-44 GGQKEARNTSGID
+44 AGQKEAKSTSGID

-65 SAGQDF
+65 SAGTDF

-93 TFDQLAENNQ
+93 TFDELFENSQ
-103 KQLRELIEGLASQ
+103 KQLRELIEGLAAQ
-116 QNEAGTVAQKI
+116 KNNQAGSAAQKI

-132 IAMDSVARNE
+132 MAMDSVTLNK
-142 QGFAPVKP
+142 QGAEPVKA
-150 MLDKIAALT
+150 MLDKIAGMK
-159 DKSQIIPMSVEMR
+159 DKSEIVPMMTEMAHI
-172 RFQGIG
+172 GIG
-178 TYFNFY
+178 TYFHSY
-184 VYADPKNSALNI
+184 VYADPKNSSLNI

-211 YLDTDSITENI
+211 YLDTDSITQNI
-222 RNEYKKYIAKL
+222 REQYKLYIGKL
-233 FALSGFSEA
+233 FQLAGFSEA
-242 EAQQKVA
+242 DAQQKVA
-249 DVMEIETSI
+249 DVMELETAI
-258 AKVSRSAAELRNP
+258 AKVSRSATELRDP

-278 SYADLKKR
+278 SFDELKKT
-286 IPGIDWDAFM
+286 IAGIDWDAYM
-296 TGLGIQAPAELNVEQ
+296 KGLGIQAPAELNVEQ
-311 VESIQEVARLISALP
+311 VEPIQEVARLMNTLP
-326 VSKHV
+326 LSKHV

-359 KVMSGRQVN
+359 KVLSGRQVN

-403 MLKLVENLR
+403 MVKLVKNLQT
-412 VALGER
+412 ALGER

-429 KVRAHEKLDAFRVK
+429 KIRAHEKLAAFHVK

-453 SKLEIKKDSYWAN
+453 SKLEIKNDSYWAN

-478 ISRLGKP
+478 YSRIGKP
-485 VDRDEWLMTPQTVNA
+485 VDKDEWLMTPQTVNA

-520 FNMDADDAAN
+520 FNMEADDAAN

-554 KNGNLTDW
+554 KDGNLTDW
-562 WAEGDADR
+562 WAPGDADR

-575 QVMVDFFNNIEVLP
+575 QVMVDFFNKIEVLP
-589 GLKGNG
+589 GLQANG
-595 QLTLGENLAD
+595 ELTLGENLAD

-613 LAFRNATKDAP
+613 LAFQNATKDAP
-624 LEVKEGFTPEQ
+624 LGRIV
-635 RFFIAYATLWAG
+635 
-647 NIRDEQARVYTKS
+647 
-660 DPHSLGKWRVN
+660 
-671 GALPHIQAWYDAFQI
+671 
-686 TPDDSLY
+686 
-693 VAPENRVNIW
+693 

>member
-1 MGERFTRIGKYRNE
+1 
-15 LITNFIIMC
+15 
-24 MNKRNYLTAAAMA
+24 MNKKNYVAVATLAFAMLT
-37 LAVLSSC
+37 SC
-44 GGQKEARNTSGID
+44 AGQKEAKSTSGID

-65 SAGQDF
+65 SAGTDF

-93 TFDQLAENNQ
+93 TFDELFENSQ
-103 KQLRELIEGLASQ
+103 KQLRELIEGLAVQ
-116 QNEAGTVAQKI
+116 KNNQAGSAAQKI

-132 IAMDSVARNE
+132 MAMDSVTLNK
-142 QGFAPVKP
+142 QGAEPVKA
-150 MLDKIAALT
+150 MLDKIAGMK
-159 DKSQIIPMSVEMR
+159 DKSEIVPMMTEMAHI
-172 RFQGIG
+172 GIG
-178 TYFNFY
+178 TYFHSY
-184 VYADPKNSALNI
+184 VYADPKNSSLNI

-211 YLDTDSITENI
+211 YLDTDSITQNI
-222 RNEYKKYIAKL
+222 REQYKLYIGKL
-233 FALSGFSEA
+233 FQLAGFSEA
-242 EAQQKVA
+242 DAQQKVA
-249 DVMEIETSI
+249 DVMEIETAI
-258 AKVSRSAAELRNP
+258 AKVSRSATELRDP

-278 SYADLKKR
+278 SFDELKKT
-286 IPGIDWDAFM
+286 IAGIDWDAYM
-296 TGLGIQAPAELNVEQ
+296 KGLGIQAPAELNVEQ
-311 VESIQEVARLISALP
+311 VEPIQEVARLMNTLP
-326 VSKHV
+326 LSKHV

-359 KVMSGRQVN
+359 KVLSGRQVN

-403 MLKLVENLR
+403 MVKLVKNLQT
-412 VALGER
+412 ALGER

-429 KVRAHEKLDAFRVK
+429 KIRAHEKLATFHVK

-453 SKLEIKKDSYWAN
+453 SKLEIKNDSYWAN

-478 ISRLGKP
+478 YSRIGKP
-485 VDRDEWLMTPQTVNA
+485 VDKDEWLMTPQTVNA

-520 FNMDADDAAN
+520 FNMEADDAAN

-554 KNGNLTDW
+554 KDGNLTDW
-562 WAEGDADR
+562 WAPGDADR

-575 QVMVDFFNNIEVLP
+575 QVMVDFFNKIEVLP
-589 GLKGNG
+589 GLQANG
-595 QLTLGENLAD
+595 ELTLGENLAD

-613 LAFRNATKDAP
+613 LAFQNATKDAP
-624 LEVKEGFTPEQ
+624 LGVVDGFTPEQ
-635 RFFIAYATLWAG
+635 RFFLAYATLWAG
-647 NIRDEQARVYTKS
+647 NIRDEQIRVYTKS

-671 GALPHIQAWYDAFQI
+671 GALPHIQAWYDAFHI
-686 TPDDSLY
+686 TPSDPLY
-693 VAPENRVNIW
+693 VAPENRVNVW

>member
-1 MGERFTRIGKYRNE
+1 
-15 LITNFIIMC
+15 
-24 MNKRNYLTAAAMA
+24 MNKKNYVAVATLAFAMLT
-37 LAVLSSC
+37 SC
-44 GGQKEARNTSGID
+44 AGQKEAKSTSGID

-65 SAGQDF
+65 SAGTDF

-93 TFDQLAENNQ
+93 TFDELFENSQ
-103 KQLRELIEGLASQ
+103 MQLRELIEGLAAQ
-116 QNEAGTVAQKI
+116 KNNQAGSAAQKI

-132 IAMDSVARNE
+132 MAMDSVALNK
-142 QGFAPVKP
+142 QGVEPVKA
-150 MLDKIAALT
+150 MLDKIAGMK
-159 DKSQIIPMSVEMR
+159 DKSEIVPMMTEMAHM
-172 RFQGIG
+172 GIG
-178 TYFNFY
+178 TYFRSY
-184 VYADPKNSALNI
+184 VYADPKNSSVNI
-196 FQMGQ
+196 LQMGQ

-211 YLDTDSITENI
+211 YLDTDSITQNI
-222 RNEYKKYIAKL
+222 REQYKLYIGKL
-233 FALSGFSEA
+233 FQLAGFSEA
-242 EAQQKVA
+242 DAQQKVA
-249 DVMEIETSI
+249 DVMEVETAI
-258 AKVSRSAAELRNP
+258 AKVSRSATELRDP

-278 SYADLKKR
+278 SFDELKKT
-286 IPGIDWDAFM
+286 IAGIDWDAYM
-296 TGLGIQAPAELNVEQ
+296 KGLGIQAPAELNVEQ
-311 VESIQEVARLISALP
+311 VEPIQEVARLMNTLP
-326 VSKHV
+326 LSKHV

-359 KVMSGRQVN
+359 KVLSGRQVN

-403 MLKLVENLR
+403 MVKLVKNLQT
-412 VALGER
+412 ALGER

-429 KVRAHEKLDAFRVK
+429 KIRAHEKLATFHVK

-453 SKLEIKKDSYWAN
+453 SKLEIKNDSYWAN

-478 ISRLGKP
+478 YSRIGKP
-485 VDRDEWLMTPQTVNA
+485 VDKDEWLMTPQTVNA

-520 FNMDADDAAN
+520 FNMEADDAAN

-554 KNGNLTDW
+554 KDGNLTDW
-562 WAEGDADR
+562 WAPGDADR

-575 QVMVDFFNNIEVLP
+575 QVMVDFFNKIEVLP
-589 GLKGNG
+589 GLQANG
-595 QLTLGENLAD
+595 ELTLGENLAD

-613 LAFRNATKDAP
+613 LAFQNATKDAP
-624 LEVKEGFTPEQ
+624 LGVVDGFTPEQ
-635 RFFIAYATLWAG
+635 RFFLAYATLWAG
-647 NIRDEQARVYTKS
+647 NIRDEQIRVYTKS

-671 GALPHIQAWYDAFQI
+671 GALPHIQAWYDAFHI
-686 TPDDSLY
+686 TPSDPLY
-693 VAPENRVNIW
+693 VAPENRVNVW

>member
-1 MGERFTRIGKYRNE
+1 
-15 LITNFIIMC
+15 
-24 MNKRNYLTAAAMA
+24 MNKKNYVAVATLAFAMLT
-37 LAVLSSC
+37 SC
-44 GGQKEARNTSGID
+44 AGQKEAKSTSGID

-65 SAGQDF
+65 SAGTDF

-93 TFDQLAENNQ
+93 TFDELFENSQ
-103 KQLRELIEGLASQ
+103 KQLRELIEGLAAQ
-116 QNEAGTVAQKI
+116 KNNQAGSAAQKI

-132 IAMDSVARNE
+132 MAMDSVTLNK
-142 QGFAPVKP
+142 QGAEPVKA
-150 MLDKIAALT
+150 MLDKIAGLK
-159 DKSQIIPMSVEMR
+159 DKSEIVPMMTEMAHI
-172 RFQGIG
+172 GIG
-178 TYFNFY
+178 TYFHSY
-184 VYADPKNSALNI
+184 VYADPKNSSLNI

-211 YLDTDSITENI
+211 YLDTDSITQNI
-222 RNEYKKYIAKL
+222 REQYKLYIGKL
-233 FALSGFSEA
+233 FQLAGFSEA
-242 EAQQKVA
+242 DAQQKVA
-249 DVMEIETSI
+249 DVMEIETAI
-258 AKVSRSAAELRNP
+258 AKVSRSATELRDP

-278 SYADLKKR
+278 SFDELKKT
-286 IPGIDWDAFM
+286 IAGIDWDAYM
-296 TGLGIQAPAELNVEQ
+296 KGLGIQAPAELNVEQ
-311 VESIQEVARLISALP
+311 VEPIQEVARLMNTLP
-326 VSKHV
+326 LSKHV

-359 KVMSGRQVN
+359 KVLSGRQVN

-403 MLKLVENLR
+403 MVKLVKNLQT
-412 VALGER
+412 ALGER

-429 KVRAHEKLDAFRVK
+429 KIRAHEKLAAFHVK

-453 SKLEIKKDSYWAN
+453 SKLEIKNDSYWAN

-478 ISRLGKP
+478 YSRIGKP
-485 VDRDEWLMTPQTVNA
+485 VDKDEWLMTPQTVNA

-520 FNMDADDAAN
+520 FNMEADDAAN

-554 KNGNLTDW
+554 KDGNLTDW
-562 WAEGDADR
+562 WAPGDADR

-575 QVMVDFFNNIEVLP
+575 QVMVDFFNKIEVLP
-589 GLKGNG
+589 GLQANG
-595 QLTLGENLAD
+595 ELTLGENLAD

-613 LAFRNATKDAP
+613 LAFQNATKDAP
-624 LEVKEGFTPEQ
+624 LGVVDGFTPEQ
-635 RFFIAYATLWAG
+635 RFFLAYATLWAG
-647 NIRDEQARVYTKS
+647 NIRDEQIRVYTKS

-671 GALPHIQAWYDAFQI
+671 GALSHIQAWYDAFHI
-686 TPDDSLY
+686 TPSDPLY
-693 VAPENRVNIW
+693 VAPENRVNVW

>member
-1 MGERFTRIGKYRNE
+1 
-15 LITNFIIMC
+15 
-24 MNKRNYLTAAAMA
+24 MNKKNYVAVATLAFAMLT
-37 LAVLSSC
+37 SC
-44 GGQKEARNTSGID
+44 AGQKEAKSTSGID

-65 SAGQDF
+65 SAGTDF

-93 TFDQLAENNQ
+93 TFDELFENSQ
-103 KQLRELIEGLASQ
+103 TQLRELIEGLAAQ
-116 QNEAGTVAQKI
+116 KNNQAGSAAQKI

-132 IAMDSVARNE
+132 MAMDSVTLNK
-142 QGFAPVKP
+142 QGAEPVKA
-150 MLDKIAALT
+150 MLDKIAGLK
-159 DKSQIIPMSVEMR
+159 DKSEIVPMMTEMAHI
-172 RFQGIG
+172 GIG
-178 TYFNFY
+178 TYFHSY
-184 VYADPKNSALNI
+184 VYADPKNSSLNI

-211 YLDTDSITENI
+211 YLDTDSITQNI
-222 RNEYKKYIAKL
+222 REQYKLYIGKL
-233 FALSGFSEA
+233 FQLAGFSEA
-242 EAQQKVA
+242 DAQQKVA
-249 DVMEIETSI
+249 DVMEVETAI
-258 AKVSRSAAELRNP
+258 AKVSRSATELRDP

-278 SYADLKKR
+278 SFDELKKT
-286 IPGIDWDAFM
+286 IAGIDWDAYM
-296 TGLGIQAPAELNVEQ
+296 KGLGIQAPAELNVEQ
-311 VESIQEVARLISALP
+311 VEPIQEVARLMNTLP
-326 VSKHV
+326 LSKHV

-359 KVMSGRQVN
+359 KVLSGRQVN

-403 MLKLVENLR
+403 MVKLVKNLQT
-412 VALGER
+412 ALGER

-429 KVRAHEKLDAFRVK
+429 KIRAHEKLAAFHVK

-453 SKLEIKKDSYWAN
+453 SKLEIKNDSYWAN

-478 ISRLGKP
+478 YSRIGKP
-485 VDRDEWLMTPQTVNA
+485 VDKDEWLMTPQTVNA

-520 FNMDADDAAN
+520 FNMEADDAAN

-554 KNGNLTDW
+554 KDGNLTDW
-562 WAEGDADR
+562 WAPGDADR

-575 QVMVDFFNNIEVLP
+575 QVMVDFFNKIEVLP
-589 GLKGNG
+589 GLQANG
-595 QLTLGENLAD
+595 ELTLGENLAD

-613 LAFRNATKDAP
+613 LAFQNATKDAP
-624 LEVKEGFTPEQ
+624 LGVVDGFTPEQ
-635 RFFIAYATLWAG
+635 RFFLAYATLWAG
-647 NIRDEQARVYTKS
+647 NIRDEQIRVYTKS

-671 GALPHIQAWYDAFQI
+671 GALPHIQAWYDAFHI
-686 TPDDSLY
+686 TPSDPLY
-693 VAPENRVNIW
+693 VAPENRVNVW

>member
-1 MGERFTRIGKYRNE
+1 
-15 LITNFIIMC
+15 
-24 MNKRNYLTAAAMA
+24 MNKKNYVAVATLAFAMLT
-37 LAVLSSC
+37 SC
-44 GGQKEARNTSGID
+44 AGQKEAKSTSGID

-65 SAGQDF
+65 SAGTDF

-93 TFDQLAENNQ
+93 TFDELFENSQ
-103 KQLRELIEGLASQ
+103 KQLRELIEGLAAQ
-116 QNEAGTVAQKI
+116 KNNQAGSAAQKI

-132 IAMDSVARNE
+132 MAMDSVTLNK
-142 QGFAPVKP
+142 QGAEPVKA
-150 MLDKIAALT
+150 MLDKIAGMK
-159 DKSQIIPMSVEMR
+159 DKSEIVPMMTEMAHI
-172 RFQGIG
+172 GIG
-178 TYFNFY
+178 TYFHSY
-184 VYADPKNSALNI
+184 VYADPKNSSLNI

-211 YLDTDSITENI
+211 YLDTDSITQNI
-222 RNEYKKYIAKL
+222 REQYKLYIGKL
-233 FALSGFSEA
+233 FQLAGFSEA
-242 EAQQKVA
+242 DAQQKVA
-249 DVMEIETSI
+249 DVMEIETAI
-258 AKVSRSAAELRNP
+258 AKVSRSATELRDP
-271 EANYHKM
+271 EANYRKM
-278 SYADLKKR
+278 SFDELKKT
-286 IPGIDWDAFM
+286 IAGIDWDAYM
-296 TGLGIQAPAELNVEQ
+296 KGLGIQAPAELNVEQ
-311 VESIQEVARLISALP
+311 VEPIQEVARLMNTLP
-326 VSKHV
+326 LSKHV

-359 KVMSGRQVN
+359 KVLSGRQVN

-403 MLKLVENLR
+403 MVKLVKNLQT
-412 VALGER
+412 ALGER

-429 KVRAHEKLDAFRVK
+429 KIRAHEKLATFHVK

-453 SKLEIKKDSYWAN
+453 SKLEIKNDSYWAN

-478 ISRLGKP
+478 YSRIGKP
-485 VDRDEWLMTPQTVNA
+485 VDKDEWLMTPQTVNA

-520 FNMDADDAAN
+520 FNMEADDAAN

-554 KNGNLTDW
+554 KDGNLTDW
-562 WAEGDADR
+562 WAPGDADR

-575 QVMVDFFNNIEVLP
+575 QVMVDFFNKIEVLP
-589 GLKGNG
+589 GLQANG
-595 QLTLGENLAD
+595 ELTLGENLAD

-613 LAFRNATKDAP
+613 LAFQNATKDAP
-624 LEVKEGFTPEQ
+624 LGVVDGFTPEQ
-635 RFFIAYATLWAG
+635 RFFLAYATLWAG
-647 NIRDEQARVYTKS
+647 NIRDEQIRVYTKS

-671 GALPHIQAWYDAFQI
+671 GALPHIQAWYDAFHI
-686 TPDDSLY
+686 TPSDPLY
-693 VAPENRVNIW
+693 VAPENRVNVW

>member
-1 MGERFTRIGKYRNE
+1 
-15 LITNFIIMC
+15 
-24 MNKRNYLTAAAMA
+24 MNKKNYVAVATLAFAMLT
-37 LAVLSSC
+37 SC
-44 GGQKEARNTSGID
+44 AGQKEAKSTSGID

-65 SAGQDF
+65 SAGTDF

-93 TFDQLAENNQ
+93 TFDELFENSQ
-103 KQLRELIEGLASQ
+103 KQLRELIEGLAAQ
-116 QNEAGTVAQKI
+116 KNNQAGSAAQKI

-132 IAMDSVARNE
+132 MAMDSVTLNK
-142 QGFAPVKP
+142 QGAEPVKA
-150 MLDKIAALT
+150 MLDKIAGMK
-159 DKSQIIPMSVEMR
+159 DKSEIVPMMTEMAHI
-172 RFQGIG
+172 GIG
-178 TYFNFY
+178 TYFHSC
-184 VYADPKNSALNI
+184 VYADPKNSSLNI

-211 YLDTDSITENI
+211 YLDTDSITQNI
-222 RNEYKKYIAKL
+222 REQYKLYIGKL
-233 FALSGFSEA
+233 FQLAGFSEA
-242 EAQQKVA
+242 DAQQKVA
-249 DVMEIETSI
+249 DVMEIETAI
-258 AKVSRSAAELRNP
+258 AKVSRSATELRDP

-278 SYADLKKR
+278 SFDELKKT
-286 IPGIDWDAFM
+286 IAGIDWDAYM
-296 TGLGIQAPAELNVEQ
+296 KGLGIQAPAELNVEQ
-311 VESIQEVARLISALP
+311 VEPIQEVARLMNTLP
-326 VSKHV
+326 LSKHV

-359 KVMSGRQVN
+359 KVLSGRQVN

-403 MLKLVENLR
+403 MVKLVKNLQT
-412 VALGER
+412 ALGER

-429 KVRAHEKLDAFRVK
+429 KIRAHEKLATFHVK

-453 SKLEIKKDSYWAN
+453 SKLEIKNDSYWAN
-466 VCRASEWGFNDM
+466 VCRASEWGFND
-478 ISRLGKP
+478 IYSRIGKP
-485 VDRDEWLMTPQTVNA
+485 VDKDEWLMTPQTVNA

-520 FNMDADDAAN
+520 FNMEADDAAN

-554 KNGNLTDW
+554 KDGNLTDW
-562 WAEGDADR
+562 WAPGDADR

-575 QVMVDFFNNIEVLP
+575 QVMVDFFNKIEVLP
-589 GLKGNG
+589 GLQANG
-595 QLTLGENLAD
+595 ELTLGENLAD

-613 LAFRNATKDAP
+613 LAFQNATKDAP
-624 LEVKEGFTPEQ
+624 LGVVDGFTPEQ
-635 RFFIAYATLWAG
+635 RFFLAYATLWAG
-647 NIRDEQARVYTKS
+647 NIRDEQIRVYTKS

-671 GALPHIQAWYDAFQI
+671 GALPHIQAWYDAFHI
-686 TPDDSLY
+686 TPSDPLY
-693 VAPENRVNIW
+693 VAPENRVNVW

>member
-1 MGERFTRIGKYRNE
+1 
-15 LITNFIIMC
+15 
-24 MNKRNYLTAAAMA
+24 MNKKNYVAVATLAFAMLT
-37 LAVLSSC
+37 SC
-44 GGQKEARNTSGID
+44 AGQKEAKSTSGID

-65 SAGQDF
+65 SAGTDF

-93 TFDQLAENNQ
+93 TFDELFENSQ
-103 KQLRELIEGLASQ
+103 KQLRELIEGLAAQ
-116 QNEAGTVAQKI
+116 KNNQAGSAAQKI

-132 IAMDSVARNE
+132 MAMDSVTLNK
-142 QGFAPVKP
+142 QGAEPVKA
-150 MLDKIAALT
+150 MLDKIAGMK
-159 DKSQIIPMSVEMR
+159 DKSEIVPMMTEMAHI
-172 RFQGIG
+172 GIG
-178 TYFNFY
+178 TYFHSY
-184 VYADPKNSALNI
+184 VYADPKNSSLNI

-211 YLDTDSITENI
+211 YLDTDSITQNI
-222 RNEYKKYIAKL
+222 REQYKLYIGKL
-233 FALSGFSEA
+233 FQLAGFSEA
-242 EAQQKVA
+242 DAQQKVA
-249 DVMEIETSI
+249 DVMEIETAI
-258 AKVSRSAAELRNP
+258 AKVSRSATELRDP

-278 SYADLKKR
+278 SFDELKKT
-286 IPGIDWDAFM
+286 IAGIDWDAYM
-296 TGLGIQAPAELNVEQ
+296 KGLGIQAPAELNVEQ
-311 VESIQEVARLISALP
+311 VEPIQEVARLMNTLP
-326 VSKHV
+326 LSKHV

-359 KVMSGRQVN
+359 KVLSGRQVN

-403 MLKLVENLR
+403 MVKLVKNLQT
-412 VALGER
+412 ALGER

-429 KVRAHEKLDAFRVK
+429 KIRAHEKLATFHVK

-453 SKLEIKKDSYWAN
+453 SKLEIKNDSYWAN

-478 ISRLGKP
+478 YSRIGKP
-485 VDRDEWLMTPQTVNA
+485 VDKDEWLMTPQTVNA
-500 YYNPSTNEICFPA
+500 YYNPSTNELCFPA

-520 FNMDADDAAN
+520 FNMEADDAAN

-554 KNGNLTDW
+554 KDGNLTDW
-562 WAEGDADR
+562 WAPGDADR

-575 QVMVDFFNNIEVLP
+575 QVMVDFFNKIEVLP
-589 GLKGNG
+589 GLQANG
-595 QLTLGENLAD
+595 ELTLGENLAD

-613 LAFRNATKDAP
+613 LAFQNATKDAP
-624 LEVKEGFTPEQ
+624 LGVVDGFTPEQ
-635 RFFIAYATLWAG
+635 RFFLAYATLWAG
-647 NIRDEQARVYTKS
+647 NIRDEQIRVYTKS

-671 GALPHIQAWYDAFQI
+671 GALPHIQAWYDAFHI
-686 TPDDSLY
+686 TPSDPLY
-693 VAPENRVNIW
+693 VAPENRVNVW

>member
-1 MGERFTRIGKYRNE
+1 MKSKHYVAVAAVI
-15 LITNFIIMC
+15 
-24 MNKRNYLTAAAMA
+24 AAAMA
-37 LAVLSSC
+37 GCA
-44 GGQKEARNTSGID
+44 GQQEKNTSGID

-65 SAGQDF
+65 TAGHDF

-78 WNDAHPLTAEYSRYG
+78 WNDAHPLTAEYSRFG
-93 TFDQLAENNQ
+93 TFDELAENNRT
-103 KQLRELIEGLASQ
+103 QLRELIEGLAAQ
-116 QNEAGTVAQKI
+116 ENGKGTAAQKI

-132 IAMDSVARNE
+132 VVMDSVARNE
-142 QGFAPVKP
+142 QGMAPVKP
-150 MLDKIAALT
+150 MLDKIAGLT
-159 DKSQIIPMSVEMR
+159 DKKQIIPMVASLR
-172 RFQGIG
+172 RNSGVG
-178 TYFNFY
+178 TYFSWY
-184 VYADPKNSALNI
+184 VYADPKNSSLNI

-233 FALSGFSEA
+233 FTLAGFTES
-242 EAQQKVA
+242 EAQQKMA
-249 DVMEIETSI
+249 DVMEIETAI
-258 AKVSRSAAELRNP
+258 AKVSLSAAERRDP

-278 SYADLKKR
+278 SYAELKKQV
-286 IPGIDWDAFM
+286 PGVDWDAFM

-311 VESIQEVARLISALP
+311 VEPVRVVGKLISSLP
-326 VSKHV
+326 LSKHV

-336 NLLDAAAS
+336 NLLDAAS
-344 CLSDD
+344 STLSDD
-349 FVAARFDFYG
+349 FVDAHFDFYG
-359 KVMSGRQVN
+359 KVLSGRQEN

-386 VGEMY
+386 VGQMY

-403 MLKLVENLR
+403 MVNLVKNLQT
-412 VALGER
+412 ALGER

-429 KVRAHEKLDAFRVK
+429 KVRAHEKLATFHVK

-453 SKLEIKKDSYWAN
+453 SNLDIEKDSYWAN
-466 VCRASEWGFNDM
+466 YCRVSEWAFNDM
-478 ISRLGKP
+478 INRLGKP
-485 VDRDEWLMTPQTVNA
+485 VDKDEWLMTPQTVNA

-513 AILQPPF
+513 GILQPPF

-554 KNGNLTDW
+554 KDGNLKDW

-575 QVMVDFFNNIEVLP
+575 QVMVDFFNRIEVLP
-589 GLKGNG
+589 GLNGNG
-595 QLTLGENLAD
+595 ALTLGENLAD

-613 LAFRNATKDAP
+613 TAYRNATKDAP
-624 LEVKEGFTPEQ
+624 LEEKNGFTPDQ

-647 NIRDEQARVYTKS
+647 NIRDEQIRVYTKS

-671 GALPHIQAWYDAFQI
+671 GALPHIQAWYDAFQV

-693 VAPENRVNIW
+693 VAPEDRVDIW

>member
-1 MGERFTRIGKYRNE
+1 
-15 LITNFIIMC
+15 
-24 MNKRNYLTAAAMA
+24 MNKKNYVAVATLAFAMLT
-37 LAVLSSC
+37 SC
-44 GGQKEARNTSGID
+44 AGQKEAKSTSGID

-65 SAGQDF
+65 SAGTDF

-93 TFDQLAENNQ
+93 TFDELFENSQ
-103 KQLRELIEGLASQ
+103 KQLRELIEGLAAQ
-116 QNEAGTVAQKI
+116 KNNQAGSAAQKI

-132 IAMDSVARNE
+132 MAMDSVTLNK
-142 QGFAPVKP
+142 QGAEPVKA
-150 MLDKIAALT
+150 MLDKIADMK
-159 DKSQIIPMSVEMR
+159 DKSEIVPMMTEMAHI
-172 RFQGIG
+172 GIG
-178 TYFNFY
+178 TYFRSY
-184 VYADPKNSALNI
+184 VYADPKNSSLNI

-211 YLDTDSITENI
+211 YLDTDSITQNI
-222 RNEYKKYIAKL
+222 REQYKLYIGKL
-233 FALSGFSEA
+233 FQLAGFSEA
-242 EAQQKVA
+242 DAQQKVA
-249 DVMEIETSI
+249 DVMEIETAI
-258 AKVSRSAAELRNP
+258 AKVSRSATELRDP

-278 SYADLKKR
+278 SFDELKKT
-286 IPGIDWDAFM
+286 IAGIDWDAYM
-296 TGLGIQAPAELNVEQ
+296 KGLGIQAPAELNVEQ
-311 VESIQEVARLISALP
+311 VEPIQEVARLMNILP
-326 VSKHV
+326 LSKHV

-359 KVMSGRQVN
+359 KVLSGRQVN

-403 MLKLVENLR
+403 MVKLVKNLQT
-412 VALGER
+412 ALGER

-429 KVRAHEKLDAFRVK
+429 KIRAHEKLAAFHVK

-453 SKLEIKKDSYWAN
+453 SKLEIKNDSYWAN

-478 ISRLGKP
+478 YSRIGKP
-485 VDRDEWLMTPQTVNA
+485 VDKDEWLMTPQTVNA

-520 FNMDADDAAN
+520 FNMEADDAAN

-554 KNGNLTDW
+554 KDGNLTDW
-562 WAEGDADR
+562 WAPGDADR

-575 QVMVDFFNNIEVLP
+575 QVMVDFFNKIEVLP
-589 GLKGNG
+589 GLQANG
-595 QLTLGENLAD
+595 ELTLGENLAD

-613 LAFRNATKDAP
+613 LAFQNATKDAP
-624 LEVKEGFTPEQ
+624 LGVVDGFTPEQ
-635 RFFIAYATLWAG
+635 RFFLAYATLWAG
-647 NIRDEQARVYTKS
+647 NIRDEQIRVYTKS

-671 GALPHIQAWYDAFQI
+671 GALPHIQAWYDAFHI
-686 TPDDSLY
+686 TPSDPLY
-693 VAPENRVNIW
+693 VAPENRVNVW

>member
-1 MGERFTRIGKYRNE
+1 
-15 LITNFIIMC
+15 
-24 MNKRNYLTAAAMA
+24 MNKKNYVAVATLAFAMLT
-37 LAVLSSC
+37 SC
-44 GGQKEARNTSGID
+44 AGQKEAKSTSGID

-65 SAGQDF
+65 SAGTDF

-93 TFDQLAENNQ
+93 TFDELFENSQ
-103 KQLRELIEGLASQ
+103 KQLRELIEGLAAQ
-116 QNEAGTVAQKI
+116 KNNQAGSAAQKI

-132 IAMDSVARNE
+132 MAMDSVTLNK
-142 QGFAPVKP
+142 QGAEPVKA
-150 MLDKIAALT
+150 MLDKIAGMK
-159 DKSQIIPMSVEMR
+159 DKSEIVPMMTEMAHI
-172 RFQGIG
+172 GIG
-178 TYFNFY
+178 TYFHSY
-184 VYADPKNSALNI
+184 VYADPKNSSLNI

-211 YLDTDSITENI
+211 YLDTDSITQNI
-222 RNEYKKYIAKL
+222 REQYKLYIGKL
-233 FALSGFSEA
+233 FQLAGFSEA
-242 EAQQKVA
+242 DAQQKVA
-249 DVMEIETSI
+249 DVMELETAI
-258 AKVSRSAAELRNP
+258 AKVSRSATELRDP

-278 SYADLKKR
+278 SFDELKKT
-286 IPGIDWDAFM
+286 IAGIDWDAYM
-296 TGLGIQAPAELNVEQ
+296 KGLGIQAPAELNVEQ
-311 VESIQEVARLISALP
+311 VEPIQEVARLMNTLP
-326 VSKHV
+326 LSKHV

-359 KVMSGRQVN
+359 MVLSGRQVN

-403 MLKLVENLR
+403 MVKLVKNLQT
-412 VALGER
+412 ALGER

-429 KVRAHEKLDAFRVK
+429 KIRAHEKLATFHVK

-453 SKLEIKKDSYWAN
+453 SKLEIKNDSYWAN

-478 ISRLGKP
+478 YSRIGKP
-485 VDRDEWLMTPQTVNA
+485 VDKDEWLMTPQTVNA

-520 FNMDADDAAN
+520 FNMEADDAAN

-554 KNGNLTDW
+554 KDGNLTDW
-562 WAEGDADR
+562 WAPGDADR

-575 QVMVDFFNNIEVLP
+575 QVMVDFFNKIEVLP
-589 GLKGNG
+589 GLQANG
-595 QLTLGENLAD
+595 ELTLGENLAD

-613 LAFRNATKDAP
+613 LAFQNATKDAP
-624 LEVKEGFTPEQ
+624 LGVVDGFTPEQ
-635 RFFIAYATLWAG
+635 RFFLAYATLWAG
-647 NIRDEQARVYTKS
+647 NIRDEQIRVYTKS

-671 GALPHIQAWYDAFQI
+671 GALPHIQAWYDAFHI
-686 TPDDSLY
+686 TPSDPLY
-693 VAPENRVNIW
+693 VAPENRVNVW

>member
-1 MGERFTRIGKYRNE
+1 
-15 LITNFIIMC
+15 
-24 MNKRNYLTAAAMA
+24 MNKKNYVAVATLAFAMLT
-37 LAVLSSC
+37 SC
-44 GGQKEARNTSGID
+44 AGQKEAKSTSGID

-65 SAGQDF
+65 SAGTDF

-93 TFDQLAENNQ
+93 TFDELFENSQ
-103 KQLRELIEGLASQ
+103 KQLRKLIEGLAAQ
-116 QNEAGTVAQKI
+116 KNNQAGSAAQKI

-132 IAMDSVARNE
+132 MAMDSVTLNK
-142 QGFAPVKP
+142 QGAEPVKA
-150 MLDKIAALT
+150 MLDKIAGMK
-159 DKSQIIPMSVEMR
+159 DKSEIVPMMTEMAHI
-172 RFQGIG
+172 GIG
-178 TYFNFY
+178 TYFHSY
-184 VYADPKNSALNI
+184 VYADPKNSSLNI

-211 YLDTDSITENI
+211 YLDTDSITQNI
-222 RNEYKKYIAKL
+222 REQYKLYIGKL
-233 FALSGFSEA
+233 FQLAGFSEA
-242 EAQQKVA
+242 DAQQKVA
-249 DVMEIETSI
+249 DVMEIETAI
-258 AKVSRSAAELRNP
+258 AKVSRSATELRDP

-278 SYADLKKR
+278 SFDELKKT
-286 IPGIDWDAFM
+286 IAGIDWDAYM
-296 TGLGIQAPAELNVEQ
+296 KGLGIQAPAELNVEQ
-311 VESIQEVARLISALP
+311 VEPIQEVARLMNTLP
-326 VSKHV
+326 LSKHV

-359 KVMSGRQVN
+359 KVLSGRQVN

-403 MLKLVENLR
+403 MVKLVKNLQT
-412 VALGER
+412 ALGER

-429 KVRAHEKLDAFRVK
+429 KIRAHEKLATFHVK

-453 SKLEIKKDSYWAN
+453 SKLEIKNDSYWAN

-478 ISRLGKP
+478 YSRIGKP
-485 VDRDEWLMTPQTVNA
+485 VDKDEWLMTPQTVNA

-520 FNMDADDAAN
+520 FNMEADDAAN

-554 KNGNLTDW
+554 KDGNLTDW
-562 WAEGDADR
+562 WAPGDADR

-575 QVMVDFFNNIEVLP
+575 QVMVDFFNKIEVLP
-589 GLKGNG
+589 GLQANG
-595 QLTLGENLAD
+595 ELTLGENLAD

-613 LAFRNATKDAP
+613 LAFQNATKDAP
-624 LEVKEGFTPEQ
+624 LGVVDGFTPEQ
-635 RFFIAYATLWAG
+635 RFFLAYATLWAG
-647 NIRDEQARVYTKS
+647 NIRDEQIRVYTKS

-671 GALPHIQAWYDAFQI
+671 GALPHIQAWYDAFHI
-686 TPDDSLY
+686 TPSDPLY
-693 VAPENRVNIW
+693 VAPENRVNVW

>member
-1 MGERFTRIGKYRNE
+1 
-15 LITNFIIMC
+15 
-24 MNKRNYLTAAAMA
+24 MNKKNYVAVATLAFAMLT
-37 LAVLSSC
+37 SC
-44 GGQKEARNTSGID
+44 AGQKEAKSTSGID

-65 SAGQDF
+65 SAGTDF

-93 TFDQLAENNQ
+93 TFDELFENSQ
-103 KQLRELIEGLASQ
+103 KQLRELIEGLAAQ
-116 QNEAGTVAQKI
+116 KNNQAGSAAQKI

-132 IAMDSVARNE
+132 MAMDSVTLNK
-142 QGFAPVKP
+142 QGAEPVKA
-150 MLDKIAALT
+150 MLDKIAGMK
-159 DKSQIIPMSVEMR
+159 DKSEIVPMMTEMAHI
-172 RFQGIG
+172 GIG
-178 TYFNFY
+178 TYFHSY
-184 VYADPKNSALNI
+184 VYADPKNSSLNI

-211 YLDTDSITENI
+211 YLDTDSITQNI
-222 RNEYKKYIAKL
+222 REQYKLYIGKL
-233 FALSGFSEA
+233 FQLAGFSEA
-242 EAQQKVA
+242 DAQQKVA
-249 DVMEIETSI
+249 DVMEIETAI
-258 AKVSRSAAELRNP
+258 AKVSRSATELRDP

-278 SYADLKKR
+278 SFDELKKT
-286 IPGIDWDAFM
+286 IAGIDWDAYM
-296 TGLGIQAPAELNVEQ
+296 KGLGIQAPAELNVEQ
-311 VESIQEVARLISALP
+311 VEPIQEVARLMNTLP
-326 VSKHV
+326 LSKHV

-359 KVMSGRQVN
+359 KVLSGRQVN
-368 QPRWKRAV
+368 QSRWKRAV

-403 MLKLVENLR
+403 MVKLVKNLQT
-412 VALGER
+412 ALGER

-429 KVRAHEKLDAFRVK
+429 KIRAHEKLATFHVK

-453 SKLEIKKDSYWAN
+453 SKLEIKNDSYWAN

-478 ISRLGKP
+478 YSRIGKP
-485 VDRDEWLMTPQTVNA
+485 VDKDEWLMTPQTVNA

-520 FNMDADDAAN
+520 FNMEADDAAN

-554 KNGNLTDW
+554 KDGNLTDW
-562 WAEGDADR
+562 WAPGDADR

-575 QVMVDFFNNIEVLP
+575 QVMVDFFNKIEVLP
-589 GLKGNG
+589 GLQANG
-595 QLTLGENLAD
+595 ELTLGENLAD

-613 LAFRNATKDAP
+613 LAFQNATKDAP
-624 LEVKEGFTPEQ
+624 LGVVDGFTPEQ
-635 RFFIAYATLWAG
+635 RFFLAYATLWAG
-647 NIRDEQARVYTKS
+647 NIRDEQIRVYTKS

-671 GALPHIQAWYDAFQI
+671 GALPHIQAWYDAFHI
-686 TPDDSLY
+686 TPSDPLY
-693 VAPENRVNIW
+693 VAPENRVNVW